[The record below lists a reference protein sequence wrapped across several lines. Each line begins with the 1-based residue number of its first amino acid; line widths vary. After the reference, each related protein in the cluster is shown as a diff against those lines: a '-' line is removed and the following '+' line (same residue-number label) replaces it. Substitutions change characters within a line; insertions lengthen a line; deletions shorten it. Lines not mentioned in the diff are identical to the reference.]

1 MSITRVIVP
10 LHPGLFSAYGLLTVD
25 LARMFSIPV
34 MSTNLQSLA
43 TTFVKLRKECVDAL
57 RKEKLDN
64 FVLHESVDLRYQ
76 GQSYEINLPHQP
88 PDLLR
93 NLFDAKHK
101 ELYGYSSP
109 EANVEVVNAKIKA
122 VVPVPKIERNREDII
137 EKSVARE
144 MENREA
150 WVSGKDSLVPVY
162 IREDL
167 SPGNNGV
174 GPAIL
179 EEYDSTTVIN
189 SNWSWMIDE
198 YRNIHLE
205 RI

>member
-1 MSITRVIVP
+1 M
-10 LHPGLFSAYGLLTVD
+10 
-25 LARMFSIPV
+25 PV
-34 MSTNLQSLA
+34 MSTNLQSLGA
-43 TTFVKLRKECVDAL
+43 AFLKLRKECEDVL
-57 RKEKLDN
+57 RREKLDN

-88 PDLLR
+88 PDSLG

-122 VVPVPKIERNREDII
+122 VVPVPKIERKREEII
-137 EKSVARE
+137 ERSVPGE

-150 WVSGKDSLVPVY
+150 WVSGKDSFVPVY
-162 IREDL
+162 VREKL

-174 GPAIL
+174 GPAIV

-198 YRNIHLE
+198 YRNIRLE

>member
-1 MSITRVIVP
+1 
-10 LHPGLFSAYGLLTVD
+10 
-25 LARMFSIPV
+25 MFSIPV
-34 MSTNLQSLA
+34 MSTNLQSLGRM
-43 TTFVKLRKECVDAL
+43 FHKLRKECVKAL
-57 RKEKLDN
+57 HIEKLDN
-64 FVLHESVDLRYQ
+64 FVLNESVDVRYQ

-88 PDLLR
+88 PDSLR

-122 VVPVPKIERNREDII
+122 VVPVPKIERKREEII
-137 EKSVARE
+137 TSREPRE
-144 MENREA
+144 MGNREA
-150 WVSGKDSLVPVY
+150 WVSGKNSLVPAYV
-162 IREDL
+162 REEL

-174 GPAIL
+174 GPAIV

-189 SNWSWMIDE
+189 SSWSWMIDE
-198 YRNIHLE
+198 YRNIRFE